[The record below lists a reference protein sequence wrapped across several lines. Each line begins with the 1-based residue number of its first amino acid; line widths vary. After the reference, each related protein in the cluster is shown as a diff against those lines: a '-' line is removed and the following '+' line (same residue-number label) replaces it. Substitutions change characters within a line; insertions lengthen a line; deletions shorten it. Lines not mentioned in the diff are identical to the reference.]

1 MVTKLEFVPSINGS
15 AFLRKRQDLGLS
27 REELAKKLC
36 ITAKHILQIEE
47 GGDSVFYS
55 QLLKVQ
61 TARKLAALIELPN
74 EEAFVEV
81 VDFSVKSAPIKKAK
95 PLEQEPIL
103 SSSFIQNTMLG
114 LSSSIILITLLIAI
128 LYWYTREPLKTL
140 YQETYLTPV
149 QNIPEVSPEKEST
162 VVQVPEEPPL
172 PDPCFIPAELLVR
185 TPAFSAPNASFK
197 GNVLA
202 LASKTL
208 QSVCVVD
215 AKGVQQLIEV
225 KPGQNNIVYGSSP
238 FTLIAQD
245 LSLISAYFQGWRV
258 LPIQVGQRVI
268 ILKEVPLSPKPLSA
282 VSPNSNPESNDQ
294 RVIENSSKP
303 LTGNDDSLPKRD
315 PE

>member
-27 REELAKKLC
+27 REELAQKLC

-61 TARKLAALIELPN
+61 TARKLAALIKLSN

-81 VDFSVKSAPIKKAK
+81 VDFSVKSAPIKRVKSLK
-95 PLEQEPIL
+95 QEPIL
-103 SSSFIQNTMLG
+103 SRGFIQNTMLG
-114 LSSSIILITLLIAI
+114 LSSTIILSTLLMAI

-140 YQETYLTPV
+140 YQETYSTPA
-149 QNIPEVSPEKEST
+149 QNIPDVPSEKEST
-162 VVQVPEEPPL
+162 VAQVPEEPRL
-172 PDPCFIPAELLVR
+172 PDPCFLPAELLVK

-208 QSVCVVD
+208 QLVCVVD

-225 KPGQNNIVYGSSP
+225 KPGQNNIVSGSSP
-238 FTLIAQD
+238 FTLIAPD

-258 LPIQVGQRVI
+258 LPIHAGQRVI
-268 ILKEVPLSPKPLSA
+268 ILKEVPLSPKPLSV
-282 VSPNSNPESNDQ
+282 VSPNPNPESNDQ
-294 RVIENSSKP
+294 RVIENSSKS